1 MLILSPHNSEN
12 QHITSKQTLNALK
25 GEVVFRRI
33 IGNRGQDTLLEDD
46 LSSLFT
52 HGPVGEIWYI
62 PFDKV
67 HFFSD
72 TVIYIGK
79 RICSTLKCEIK
90 VI

>member
-1 MLILSPHNSEN
+1 MLILIPHNSEN
-12 QHITSKQTLNALK
+12 QHITFKQTLNALK

-67 HFFSD
+67 HLILRHGHLHRKKDMFY
-72 TVIYIGK
+72 VEM
-79 RICSTLKCEIK
+79 RN
-90 VI
+90 